1 MGFSSARPGSPSVG
15 SCGPGREK
23 THFSH
28 ALLTPSI
35 MPVGRNCLS
44 SRLSLAANAR
54 SQGMSPESGPV
65 LGPRASSRGPACWQ
79 EITALSSDESP
90 LSTTPLRQFG
100 QGPRDTTP
108 LGQESPGATPR
119 VQTSCLWWKTT
130 MVRNWFP
137 PKCPHSGPSGCC
149 ILRICC
155 GHWSSRGGCIQEKRK
170 KRSLKPV
177 GCGHFGET
185 EVDAPAD

>member
-1 MGFSSARPGSPSVG
+1 MGFSSARPGSPSLG

-28 ALLTPSI
+28 ALLTTSI

-44 SRLSLAANAR
+44 SRLSLTANAR
-54 SQGMSPESGPV
+54 AQGLSPEPGPV

-90 LSTTPLRQFG
+90 LSTTLLRQFG
-100 QGPRDTTP
+100 QDPGIP
-108 LGQESPGATPR
+108 LHRVCSAVPLHESRLFACGGKR
-119 VQTSCLWWKTT
+119 RRCGIVFRLS
-130 MVRNWFP
+130 VRSAGLF
-137 PKCPHSGPSGCC
+137 KCC
-149 ILRICC
+149 ISRICC

-170 KRSLKPV
+170 YEAYGRSAAYTLTKR
-177 GCGHFGET
+177 E
-185 EVDAPAD
+185 